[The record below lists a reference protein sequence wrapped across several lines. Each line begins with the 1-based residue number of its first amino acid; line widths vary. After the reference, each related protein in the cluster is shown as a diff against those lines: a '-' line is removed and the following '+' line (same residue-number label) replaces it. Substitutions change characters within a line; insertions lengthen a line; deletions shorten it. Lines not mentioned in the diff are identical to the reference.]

1 MATITTEEAAA
12 TAMAGATVT
21 VVEVAALVV
30 LVEVDVKSLAL
41 PNFYFLTDFNM
52 FLNQLC

>member
-30 LVEVDVKSLAL
+30 VVVSGEVDVKSLAL
-41 PNFYFLTDFNM
+41 PNFYFLTDF
-52 FLNQLC
+52 